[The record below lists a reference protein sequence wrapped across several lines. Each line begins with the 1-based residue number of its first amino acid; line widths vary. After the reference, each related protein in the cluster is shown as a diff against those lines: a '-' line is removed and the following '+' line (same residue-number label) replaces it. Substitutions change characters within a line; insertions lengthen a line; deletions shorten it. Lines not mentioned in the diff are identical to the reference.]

1 MLIQIELTV
10 IAGDHESY
18 NISVGNE
25 SIVTGIALSWHKNE
39 WRCQLSGISLILH
52 PKTKGT
58 VNVTS
63 SIFYS
68 TRTQKTSSTEDIFQL
83 CHAS

>member
-25 SIVTGIALSWHKNE
+25 LIVTGIALSWHKNE
-39 WRCQLSGISLILH
+39 WRCQISGISLTSKNKRHSRCYKFHLLQYQD
-52 PKTKGT
+52 TKDFQHRRHF
-58 VNVTS
+58 
-63 SIFYS
+63 SIV
-68 TRTQKTSSTEDIFQL
+68 R
-83 CHAS
+83 